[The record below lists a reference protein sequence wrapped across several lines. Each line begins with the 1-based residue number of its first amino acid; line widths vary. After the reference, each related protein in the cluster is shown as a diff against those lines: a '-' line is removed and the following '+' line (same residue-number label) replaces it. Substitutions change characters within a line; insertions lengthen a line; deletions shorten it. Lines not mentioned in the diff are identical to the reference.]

1 MRKKRMASAVR
12 IRYVY
17 ETSFFDGRAD
27 WTSQQPEEDNNPSEQ
42 VDSAINHPI
51 VRKIQQAVIRARKAV
66 ASSSSGSSSSSN
78 PNIDTTAG
86 HSSLME
92 SERVSLREQQR
103 SPSISSLQTSSM
115 CSSEEAD
122 PDGRILLNRS
132 RSLQQTHHFFHHSV
146 DSHHHHRGFS
156 LHLSPKQRTKISEAV
171 LSPISDKSENETCQM
186 LTSTTTTTPTTTQVP
201 ATSAVQSSFEFSS
214 TVLSHRRRPPQSLF
228 PSIISSRPVGGSAG
242 GGFNSSDSGI
252 SISANSLVTNDS
264 HEALQPLHKP
274 PLHLSLD
281 NSHGN
286 NNTVKSVY
294 LLSYIPSILWAHVTK
309 NIDLPLQ

>member
-1 MRKKRMASAVR
+1 
-12 IRYVY
+12 
-17 ETSFFDGRAD
+17 
-27 WTSQQPEEDNNPSEQ
+27 
-42 VDSAINHPI
+42 
-51 VRKIQQAVIRARKAV
+51 
-66 ASSSSGSSSSSN
+66 
-78 PNIDTTAG
+78 
-86 HSSLME
+86 
-92 SERVSLREQQR
+92 
-103 SPSISSLQTSSM
+103 M

-132 RSLQQTHHFFHHSV
+132 RSLQQTHHLFHHSV
-146 DSHHHHRGFS
+146 DSHHHRGFS

-186 LTSTTTTTPTTTQVP
+186 LTTSTTTTPTTTTQVP
-201 ATSAVQSSFEFSS
+201 ATTSAVASSFEFNS
-214 TVLSHRRRPPQSLF
+214 VLSHRRRPPQSLF

-281 NSHGN
+281 NSHGKKSN
-286 NNTVKSVY
+286 PFIFSYSLVYPWGARNTQ
-294 LLSYIPSILWAHVTK
+294 

>member
-1 MRKKRMASAVR
+1 MASAVR

-17 ETSFFDGRAD
+17 ETSFFDGRNGD
-27 WTSQQPEEDNNPSEQ
+27 WTSQQPEEDTNPSEQ

-66 ASSSSGSSSSSN
+66 AASSSSGSN
-78 PNIDTTAG
+78 PNIDMTAG
-86 HSSLME
+86 QHSSLME
-92 SERVSLREQQR
+92 EREQQR

-122 PDGRILLNRS
+122 ADGRILLNRS
-132 RSLQQTHHFFHHSV
+132 RSLQQTHHLFHHSV
-146 DSHHHHRGFS
+146 DSHHHHHRGFS

-186 LTSTTTTTPTTTQVP
+186 LTSSTTTTPTTTTQVP
-201 ATSAVQSSFEFSS
+201 ATSAVASSFEFNS
-214 TVLSHRRRPPQSLF
+214 VLSHRRRPPQSLF

-286 NNTVKSVY
+286 KSNPLVS
-294 LLSYIPSILWAHVTK
+294 LIP
-309 NIDLPLQ
+309 

>member
-1 MRKKRMASAVR
+1 MASAVR

-17 ETSFFDGRAD
+17 ETSFFDGRNGD
-27 WTSQQPEEDNNPSEQ
+27 WTSQQPEEDTNPSEQ

-66 ASSSSGSSSSSN
+66 AASSSSGSN
-78 PNIDTTAG
+78 PNIDMTAG
-86 HSSLME
+86 QHSSLME
-92 SERVSLREQQR
+92 EREQQR

-122 PDGRILLNRS
+122 ADGRILLNRS
-132 RSLQQTHHFFHHSV
+132 RSLQQTHHLFHHSV
-146 DSHHHHRGFS
+146 DSHHHHHRGFS

-186 LTSTTTTTPTTTQVP
+186 LTSSTTTTPTTTTQVP
-201 ATSAVQSSFEFSS
+201 ATSAVASSFEFSS
-214 TVLSHRRRPPQSLF
+214 VLSHRRRPPQSLF

-286 NNTVKSVY
+286 KSNPLVS
-294 LLSYIPSILWAHVTK
+294 LIP
-309 NIDLPLQ
+309 

>member
-1 MRKKRMASAVR
+1 MASAVR

-17 ETSFFDGRAD
+17 ETSFFDGRNAD
-27 WTSQQPEEDNNPSEQ
+27 WTSQQPEEDPNPSEQ

-66 ASSSSGSSSSSN
+66 VASSSSSSSN
-78 PNIDTTAG
+78 PNIDMTAG

-92 SERVSLREQQR
+92 EREQQR
-103 SPSISSLQTSSM
+103 SPSISSLQTSM

-132 RSLQQTHHFFHHSV
+132 RSLQQTHHLFHHSV
-146 DSHHHHRGFS
+146 DSHHHHHRGFS

-186 LTSTTTTTPTTTQVP
+186 LTTSTTTTPTTTTQVP
-201 ATSAVQSSFEFSS
+201 ATTSAVASSFEFNS
-214 TVLSHRRRPPQSLF
+214 VLSHRRRPPQSLF

-286 NNTVKSVY
+286 KSNPFIFSSSLVYPSGARNTQ
-294 LLSYIPSILWAHVTK
+294 

>member
-1 MRKKRMASAVR
+1 MASAVR

-17 ETSFFDGRAD
+17 ETSFFDGRNAD
-27 WTSQQPEEDNNPSEQ
+27 WTSQQPEEDPNPSEQ

-66 ASSSSGSSSSSN
+66 VASSSSSSSN
-78 PNIDTTAG
+78 PNIDMTAG

-92 SERVSLREQQR
+92 EREQQR

-122 PDGRILLNRS
+122 ADGRILLNRS
-132 RSLQQTHHFFHHSV
+132 RSLQQTHHLFHHSV
-146 DSHHHHRGFS
+146 DSHHHHHRGFS

-186 LTSTTTTTPTTTQVP
+186 LTTSTTTTPTTTTQVP
-201 ATSAVQSSFEFSS
+201 ATTSAVASSFEFSS
-214 TVLSHRRRPPQSLF
+214 VLSHRRRPPQSLF

-281 NSHGN
+281 NSHGKKSN
-286 NNTVKSVY
+286 PFIFSYSLVYPWGARNTQ
-294 LLSYIPSILWAHVTK
+294 